1 MRMFIGI
8 MMFWFS
14 IFGYLLYFKKK
25 SKLPNELLLPIIFSL
40 IGITVFISGIL
51 NMMYI
56 ISVLIYL
63 VGNILFFKYLY
74 KKKIEFKKLLNPNFI
89 ILLIIF
95 IYISI
100 IGSKMRLLHYDN
112 FSHWGLII
120 KNMFLNNRLPNFED
134 TIIEFKNYQPG
145 SACFMYFFGVI
156 AGKTEASMIV
166 SQNYLLISYI
176 FSLFAFLNTKIKGF
190 KSYIPRILIICFYI
204 FMLFSNI
211 SINDLLVD
219 TLIASMSI
227 CSFSIMYY
235 FKNNLKKAYIY
246 NLPILIFLFL
256 VKNTGIVL
264 VGFSCL
270 GLIYLGYKNKKLK
283 KGILYALL
291 SGIISCAF
299 FYIWSRHVLYVY
311 GDIGLESRHSLSISN
326 IISQLRVKGLENI
339 LAFCKL
345 YLKNFFNISNNL
357 INKYMINI
365 NIIIILMIIF
375 YKKHRKHFL
384 SCLLISNILYLLYY
398 GILGVMYLF
407 SMPWSEAIILA
418 GFYRYMMTIISIII
432 GIVLLYFIEIIIK
445 EKKLTKPSLL
455 ISSCFIV
462 CILFVNIKYYIK
474 DYNILIGNLNYEN
487 MTAYKYD
494 KILGSSMFNADD
506 NDFYYIYAP
515 KTSQNDYGLTYYL
528 SKYKLN
534 TKNLQVINNISQINN
549 KSDNSYTKNI
559 IILDETDD
567 IYEYIYKNEYENVNG
582 LYKKE
587 ANN

>member
-166 SQNYLLISYI
+166 SQNYLLISYV

-418 GFYRYMMTIISIII
+418 GFYRYMMTIISIIL
-432 GIVLLYFIEIIIK
+432 GITLLYFINIFIK
-445 EKKLTKPSLL
+445 EKKFKKSSL
-455 ISSCFIV
+455 IIPICFIV
-462 CILFVNIKYYIK
+462 PIFFVNIKYYIK
-474 DYNILIGNLNYEN
+474 DYSIFLGNLNYEK
-487 MTAYKYD
+487 TASYKYD
-494 KILGSSMFNADD
+494 KVLGKKMFYAKD

-515 KTSQNDYGLTYYL
+515 KTSQNDYGLTYHL
-528 SKYKLN
+528 SRYKLN
-534 TKNLQVINNISQINN
+534 TTKLLVIKNISQIDNDL
-549 KSDNSYTKNI
+549 DNSYTKNI
-559 IILDETDD
+559 IILDETES
-567 IYEYIYKNEYENVNG
+567 IYQYLYKNGYKDING

-587 ANN
+587 AND